1 VLFLLVAA
9 KLEVSIVHAE
19 IRFAVVYR
27 RRSRGAPMSTYRL
40 EILFRPRSVAIVGA
54 SPRERSLG
62 RSIIRCLRD
71 GAFESPVHVVN
82 PHYGEIEGIATVG
95 SLEEIAGAVDVVVIV
110 TPPAAVPDIVAAAGA
125 KGASAAIIITAGLGQ
140 ASGSLAEAA
149 ERAAR
154 AHGMRLIG
162 PNCLGVMVPS
172 AKFNASFAAH
182 MPRAGDLALVSQSG
196 AIVAGM
202 AEWSVRH
209 AIGFSAL
216 VSIGDQID
224 VDVGDL
230 LDFFALDRATRAILL
245 YVESVKDA
253 RKFMSAARAAARAKP
268 VIIVKSGRHAQA
280 ARAAATH
287 TGALAGSDAVY
298 EAAFRRAGVLRVY
311 DLEELFEAAETLG
324 RLRPYSGK
332 RLAVLTNGGGVGV
345 LAIDRL
351 VDLGGVVAELSAD
364 TRARLDAALPP
375 TWSKGNPIDIIG
387 DADGER
393 YACALDALLADPKND
408 AILVMNVPTALASP
422 ATIASR
428 VVEVT
433 RAHRENTMN
442 RKPVLGVWVGA
453 DDLVARSFESAGIP
467 HYTSETEAVRGF
479 MHVVRWSEARE
490 ALMQAPPSL
499 PEQFSLNLEAAR
511 RVIDAALADRRG
523 WLDPIE
529 IHALFVAYGIPMVPS
544 VLAVNAD
551 AAASSA
557 AAFLAAGLEVV
568 LKILSPDIQH
578 KSDVG
583 GVRLNLPTAT
593 GVRNAAAEIL
603 DRARTIRPDA
613 RIAGVIVQPMIVRP
627 QARELIAGF
636 ADDPT
641 FGPVIVF
648 GRGGTAVEVIDD
660 KALALP
666 PLDMKLAR
674 DLIART
680 RISRRLKAYRNVP
693 AADEPDIALLLVKL
707 SQLAADLPEVR
718 ELDINPLLADETGVL
733 ALDAR
738 IAVAPAEVTSGGR
751 GHPRFAVRPYP
762 KEWERTLTLD
772 DGTTLLVRPVRPEDE
787 AMFHRFFEQIT
798 MDDLRLRF
806 FAPVREFSHTFIARL
821 TQLDYARAMALAA
834 ISPADGDMLGVVHIH
849 ADPNYDKGEYAV
861 LVRSDI
867 KGRGLGWHLMN
878 TMIQYARWLG
888 LREVEGQV
896 LNHNKTML
904 TMCEELGFAISP
916 VREDPGVSLVTLRLD
931 GISATDKQAASTDRA
946 SSPIAR

>member
-1 VLFLLVAA
+1 
-9 KLEVSIVHAE
+9 
-19 IRFAVVYR
+19 
-27 RRSRGAPMSTYRL
+27 MSTYRL
-40 EILFRPRSVAIVGA
+40 EMLFRPRSVAVVGA
-54 SPRERSLG
+54 SAHDQSLG

-82 PHYGEIEGIATVG
+82 PHYVEIEGISTVG
-95 SLEEIAGAVDVVVIV
+95 SVEAIAGALDVVVIV
-110 TPPAAVPDIVAAAGA
+110 TPPAAVPDTVAAVGA
-125 KGASAAIIITAGLGQ
+125 KGASVAIIITAGLGH
-140 ASGSLAEAA
+140 GTDSLAEAA
-149 ERAAR
+149 ERSAR

-172 AKFNASFAAH
+172 ARFNASFAAH
-182 MPRAGDLALVSQSG
+182 MPRAGDLALISQSG

-230 LDFFALDRATRAILL
+230 LDFFALDAATRTILL
-245 YVESVKDA
+245 YIEAVKDA

-280 ARAAATH
+280 AKAAATH

-298 EAAFRRAGVLRVY
+298 EAAFRRAGVLRVG

-364 TRARLDAALPP
+364 TRARLDALLPA
-375 TWSKGNPIDIIG
+375 TWSKGNPVDIIG
-387 DADGER
+387 DADAER
-393 YACALDALLADPKND
+393 YACALDALLVDPEND
-408 AILVMNVPTALASP
+408 AILVINVPTALASST
-422 ATIASR
+422 TIAAR

-433 RAHRENTMN
+433 RAHREHKMS
-442 RKPVLGVWVGA
+442 RKPVLTTCVGA
-453 DDLVARSFESAGIP
+453 DDLAARAFESAGIP
-467 HYTSETEAVRGF
+467 HYKTETEAARGF
-479 MHVVRWSEARE
+479 MHVVRWSEARDV
-490 ALMQAPPSL
+490 LMQTPPSL
-499 PEQFSLNLEAAR
+499 PEQFSSDLEAAR
-511 RVIDAALADRRG
+511 RVINAALADRRG

-529 IHALFVAYGIPMVPS
+529 IHALFEAYGIPMVRS
-544 VLAVNAD
+544 VPAANAD

-557 AAFLAAGLEVV
+557 AEILAAGLSVV
-568 LKILSPDIQH
+568 LKILSTDIQH

-583 GVRLNLPTAT
+583 GVRLNLASAPA
-593 GVRNAAAEIL
+593 VRNAAAEIL

-613 RIAGVIVQPMIVRP
+613 RIAGVVVQPMIVRP

-680 RISRRLKAYRNVP
+680 RVSRRLKAYRNVP
-693 AADEPDIALLLVKL
+693 AANEPDIALLLVKL

-718 ELDINPLLADETGVL
+718 ELDINPLLADESGVL

-738 IAVAPAEVTSGGR
+738 IAVAPVKATLSGR

-772 DGTTLLVRPVRPEDE
+772 AGTTLLIRPVRPEDE
-787 AMFHRFFEQIT
+787 AMFHRFFKQIT

-834 ISPADGDMLGVVHIH
+834 INPIDGDMLGVVHIL

-867 KGRGLGWHLMN
+867 KGRGLGWHLMH

-888 LREVEGQV
+888 LREIEGQV
-896 LNHNKTML
+896 LSHNKTML
-904 TMCEELGFAISP
+904 TMCAELGFTVSS
-916 VREDPGVSLVTLRLD
+916 VREDPGVSLVRLRLD
-931 GISATDKQAASTDRA
+931 GAPTTGTHLRSADTP
-946 SSPIAR
+946 SSPG

>member
-1 VLFLLVAA
+1 
-9 KLEVSIVHAE
+9 
-19 IRFAVVYR
+19 
-27 RRSRGAPMSTYRL
+27 MSTYRL
-40 EILFRPRSVAIVGA
+40 EMLFRPRSVAVVGA
-54 SPRERSLG
+54 SAHDQSLG

-82 PHYGEIEGIATVG
+82 PHYVEIEGISTVG
-95 SLEEIAGAVDVVVIV
+95 SVEAIAGALDVVVIV
-110 TPPAAVPDIVAAAGA
+110 TPPAAVPDTVAAVGA
-125 KGASAAIIITAGLGQ
+125 KGASVAIIITAGLGHGT
-140 ASGSLAEAA
+140 GSLAEAA
-149 ERAAR
+149 ERSAR

-172 AKFNASFAAH
+172 ARFNASFAAH
-182 MPRAGDLALVSQSG
+182 MPRAGDLALISQSG

-230 LDFFALDRATRAILL
+230 LDFFALDAATRTILL
-245 YVESVKDA
+245 YVEAVKDA

-280 ARAAATH
+280 AKAAATH

-298 EAAFRRAGVLRVY
+298 EAAFRRAGVLRVG
-311 DLEELFEAAETLG
+311 DLDELFEAAKTLG
-324 RLRPYSGK
+324 RLRPYSSK
-332 RLAVLTNGGGVGV
+332 RLAVVTNGGGVGV

-364 TRARLDAALPP
+364 TRARLDAVLPP
-375 TWSKGNPIDIIG
+375 TWSKGNPVDIIG
-387 DADGER
+387 DADAER
-393 YACALDALLADPKND
+393 YACVLDALLADPEND
-408 AILVMNVPTALASP
+408 AVLVMNVPTAFASST
-422 ATIASR
+422 TIAAR
-428 VVEVT
+428 IVEVT
-433 RAHRENTMN
+433 RAHRENKMS
-442 RKPVLGVWVGA
+442 RKPVLTVCVGA
-453 DDLVARSFESAGIP
+453 DDVATRAFESAGIP
-467 HYTSETEAVRGF
+467 HYATETEAARGF
-479 MHVVRWSEARE
+479 MHVVRWSEARDV
-490 ALMQAPPSL
+490 LMQTPPSL
-499 PEQFSLNLEAAR
+499 PEQFSSDLDAAR
-511 RVIDAALADRRG
+511 RVINAALADRRG

-529 IHALFVAYGIPMVPS
+529 IRALLVAYGIPMVPS
-544 VLAVNAD
+544 VLAANAD

-557 AAFLAAGLEVV
+557 AEILAAGLSVV
-568 LKILSPDIQH
+568 LKILSTDIQH

-583 GVRLNLPTAT
+583 GVRLNLASAPA
-593 GVRNAAAEIL
+593 VRNAAAEIL

-613 RIAGVIVQPMIVRP
+613 RIAGVVVQPMIVRP
-627 QARELIAGF
+627 QARELMAGF

-680 RISRRLKAYRNVP
+680 RVSRRLKAYRNVP
-693 AADEPDIALLLVKL
+693 AANEPDIALLLVKL

-718 ELDINPLLADETGVL
+718 ELDINPLLADESGVL

-738 IAVAPAEVTSGGR
+738 IAVAPVKATLSGR

-772 DGTTLLVRPVRPEDE
+772 AGTTLLIRPVRPEDE
-787 AMFHRFFEQIT
+787 AMFHRFFKQIT

-834 ISPADGDMLGVVHIH
+834 INPIDGDMLGVVHIL

-867 KGRGLGWHLMN
+867 KGRGLGWHLMH

-888 LREVEGQV
+888 LREIEGQV
-896 LNHNKTML
+896 LSHNKTML
-904 TMCEELGFAISP
+904 TMCAELGFTVSS
-916 VREDPGVSLVTLRLD
+916 VREDPGVSLVRLRLD
-931 GISATDKQAASTDRA
+931 GAPTTGTHLRSADTP
-946 SSPIAR
+946 SSPG

>member
-1 VLFLLVAA
+1 
-9 KLEVSIVHAE
+9 
-19 IRFAVVYR
+19 
-27 RRSRGAPMSTYRL
+27 MSTYRL
-40 EILFRPRSVAIVGA
+40 EMLFRPRSVAVVGA
-54 SPRERSLG
+54 SAHDQSLG

-82 PHYGEIEGIATVG
+82 PHYVEIEGISTVG
-95 SLEEIAGAVDVVVIV
+95 SVEAIAGALDVVVIV
-110 TPPAAVPDIVAAAGA
+110 TPPAAVPDTVAAVGA
-125 KGASAAIIITAGLGQ
+125 KGASVAIIITAGLGHGT
-140 ASGSLAEAA
+140 GSLAEAA
-149 ERAAR
+149 ERSAR

-172 AKFNASFAAH
+172 ARFNASFAAH

-196 AIVAGM
+196 GIVAGM

-230 LDFFALDRATRAILL
+230 LDFFALDAATRTILL
-245 YVESVKDA
+245 YIEAVKDA

-268 VIIVKSGRHAQA
+268 VIIVKSGRHTQA
-280 ARAAATH
+280 AKAAATH

-298 EAAFRRAGVLRVY
+298 EAAFRRAGVLRVG

-364 TRARLDAALPP
+364 TRARLDALLPA
-375 TWSKGNPIDIIG
+375 TWSKGNPVDIIG
-387 DADGER
+387 DADAER
-393 YACALDALLADPKND
+393 YACALDALLVDPEND
-408 AILVMNVPTALASP
+408 AILVINVPTALASST
-422 ATIASR
+422 TIAAR

-433 RAHRENTMN
+433 RAHREHKMS
-442 RKPVLGVWVGA
+442 RKPVLTTCVGA
-453 DDLVARSFESAGIP
+453 DDLAARAFESAGIP
-467 HYTSETEAVRGF
+467 HYKTETEAARGF
-479 MHVVRWSEARE
+479 MHVVRWSEARDV
-490 ALMQAPPSL
+490 LMQTPPSL
-499 PEQFSLNLEAAR
+499 PEQFSSDLEAAR
-511 RVIDAALADRRG
+511 GVINVALADRRG

-529 IHALFVAYGIPMVPS
+529 IHALFEAYGIPMVRS
-544 VLAVNAD
+544 VLAANAD

-557 AAFLAAGLEVV
+557 AEILAAGLSVV
-568 LKILSPDIQH
+568 LKILSTDIQH

-583 GVRLNLPTAT
+583 GVRLNLASAPA
-593 GVRNAAAEIL
+593 VRNAAAEIL

-613 RIAGVIVQPMIVRP
+613 RIAGVVVQPMIVRP

-680 RISRRLKAYRNVP
+680 RVSRRLKAYRNVP
-693 AADEPDIALLLVKL
+693 AANEPDIALLLVKL

-718 ELDINPLLADETGVL
+718 ELDINPLLADESGVL

-738 IAVAPAEVTSGGR
+738 IAVAPVKATLSGR

-772 DGTTLLVRPVRPEDE
+772 AGTTLLIRPVRPEDE
-787 AMFHRFFEQIT
+787 AMFHRFFKQIT

-834 ISPADGDMLGVVHIH
+834 INPTDGDMLGVVHIL

-867 KGRGLGWHLMN
+867 KGRGLGWHLMH

-888 LREVEGQV
+888 LREIEGQV
-896 LNHNKTML
+896 LSHNKTML
-904 TMCEELGFAISP
+904 TMCAELGFTVSS
-916 VREDPGVSLVTLRLD
+916 VREDPGVSLVRLRLD
-931 GISATDKQAASTDRA
+931 GAPTTGTHLRSADTP
-946 SSPIAR
+946 SSPG

>member
-1 VLFLLVAA
+1 
-9 KLEVSIVHAE
+9 
-19 IRFAVVYR
+19 
-27 RRSRGAPMSTYRL
+27 MSTYRL
-40 EILFRPRSVAIVGA
+40 EMLFRPRSVAVVGA
-54 SPRERSLG
+54 SAHDQSLG

-82 PHYGEIEGIATVG
+82 PHYVEIEGISTVG
-95 SLEEIAGAVDVVVIV
+95 SVEAIAGALDVVVIV
-110 TPPAAVPDIVAAAGA
+110 TPPAAVPDTVAAAGA
-125 KGASAAIIITAGLGQ
+125 KGASVAIIITAGLGHGT
-140 ASGSLAEAA
+140 GSLAEAA
-149 ERAAR
+149 ERSAR

-172 AKFNASFAAH
+172 ARFNASFAAH
-182 MPRAGDLALVSQSG
+182 MPRAGDLALISQSG

-230 LDFFALDRATRAILL
+230 LDFFALDAATRTILL
-245 YVESVKDA
+245 YIEAVKDA

-280 ARAAATH
+280 AKAAATH

-298 EAAFRRAGVLRVY
+298 EAAFRRAGVLRVG

-364 TRARLDAALPP
+364 TRARLDALLPA
-375 TWSKGNPIDIIG
+375 TWSKGNPVDIIG
-387 DADGER
+387 DADAER
-393 YACALDALLADPKND
+393 YACALDALLVDPEND
-408 AILVMNVPTALASP
+408 AILVINVPTALASST
-422 ATIASR
+422 TIAAR

-433 RAHRENTMN
+433 RAHREHKMS
-442 RKPVLGVWVGA
+442 RKPVLTTCVGA
-453 DDLVARSFESAGIP
+453 DDLAARAFESAGIP
-467 HYTSETEAVRGF
+467 HYKTETEAARGF
-479 MHVVRWSEARE
+479 MHVVRWSEARDV
-490 ALMQAPPSL
+490 LMQTPPSL
-499 PEQFSLNLEAAR
+499 PEQFSSDLEAAR
-511 RVIDAALADRRG
+511 RVINVALADRRG

-529 IHALFVAYGIPMVPS
+529 IHALFEAYGIPMVRS
-544 VLAVNAD
+544 VLAANAD

-557 AAFLAAGLEVV
+557 AEILAAGLSVV
-568 LKILSPDIQH
+568 LKILSTDIQH

-583 GVRLNLPTAT
+583 GVRLNLASAPA
-593 GVRNAAAEIL
+593 VRNAAAEIL
-603 DRARTIRPDA
+603 DRARSIRPDA
-613 RIAGVIVQPMIVRP
+613 RIAGVVVQPMIGRP

-680 RISRRLKAYRNVP
+680 RVSRRLKAYRNVP
-693 AADEPDIALLLVKL
+693 AANEPDIALLLVKL

-718 ELDINPLLADETGVL
+718 ELDINPLLADESGVL

-738 IAVAPAEVTSGGR
+738 IAVAPVKATLSGR
-751 GHPRFAVRPYP
+751 GHPRFAVTPYP

-772 DGTTLLVRPVRPEDE
+772 AGTTLLIRPVRPEDE
-787 AMFHRFFEQIT
+787 AMFHRFFKQIT

-834 ISPADGDMLGVVHIH
+834 INPIDGDMLGVVHIL

-867 KGRGLGWHLMN
+867 KGRGLGWHLMH

-888 LREVEGQV
+888 LREIEGQV
-896 LNHNKTML
+896 LSHNKTML
-904 TMCEELGFAISP
+904 TMCAELGFTVSS
-916 VREDPGVSLVTLRLD
+916 VREDPGVSLVRLRLD
-931 GISATDKQAASTDRA
+931 GAPTTGTHLRSADTP
-946 SSPIAR
+946 SSPG

>member
-1 VLFLLVAA
+1 
-9 KLEVSIVHAE
+9 
-19 IRFAVVYR
+19 
-27 RRSRGAPMSTYRL
+27 MSTYRL
-40 EILFRPRSVAIVGA
+40 EMLFRPRSVAVVGA
-54 SPRERSLG
+54 SAHDQSLG

-82 PHYGEIEGIATVG
+82 PHYVEIEGISTVG
-95 SLEEIAGAVDVVVIV
+95 SVEAIAGALDVVVIV
-110 TPPAAVPDIVAAAGA
+110 TPPAAVPDTVAAAGA
-125 KGASAAIIITAGLGQ
+125 KGASVAIIITAGLGHGT
-140 ASGSLAEAA
+140 GSLAEAA
-149 ERAAR
+149 ERSAR

-172 AKFNASFAAH
+172 ARFNASFAAH
-182 MPRAGDLALVSQSG
+182 MPRAGDLALISQSG

-230 LDFFALDRATRAILL
+230 LDFFALDAATRTILL
-245 YVESVKDA
+245 YIEAVKDA

-280 ARAAATH
+280 AKAAATH

-298 EAAFRRAGVLRVY
+298 EAAFRRAGVLRVG

-364 TRARLDAALPP
+364 TRARLDALLPA
-375 TWSKGNPIDIIG
+375 TWSKGNPVDIIG
-387 DADGER
+387 DADAER
-393 YACALDALLADPKND
+393 YACALDALLVDPEND
-408 AILVMNVPTALASP
+408 AILVINVPTALASST
-422 ATIASR
+422 TIAAR

-433 RAHRENTMN
+433 RAHREHKMS
-442 RKPVLGVWVGA
+442 RKPVLTTCVGA
-453 DDLVARSFESAGIP
+453 DDLAARAFESAGIP
-467 HYTSETEAVRGF
+467 HYKTETEAARGF
-479 MHVVRWSEARE
+479 MHVVRWSEARDV
-490 ALMQAPPSL
+490 LMQTPPSL
-499 PEQFSLNLEAAR
+499 PEQFSSDLEAAR
-511 RVIDAALADRRG
+511 RVINVALADRRG

-529 IHALFVAYGIPMVPS
+529 IHALFEAYGIPMVRS
-544 VLAVNAD
+544 VLAANAD

-557 AAFLAAGLEVV
+557 AEILAAGLSVV
-568 LKILSPDIQH
+568 LKILSTDIQH

-583 GVRLNLPTAT
+583 GVRLNLASAPA
-593 GVRNAAAEIL
+593 VRNAAAEIL

-613 RIAGVIVQPMIVRP
+613 RIAGVVVQPMIGRP

-680 RISRRLKAYRNVP
+680 RVSRRLKAYRNVP
-693 AADEPDIALLLVKL
+693 AANEPDIALLLVKL

-718 ELDINPLLADETGVL
+718 ELDINPLLADESGVL

-738 IAVAPAEVTSGGR
+738 IAVAPVKATLSGR
-751 GHPRFAVRPYP
+751 GHPRFAVTPYP

-772 DGTTLLVRPVRPEDE
+772 AGTTLLIRPVRPEDE
-787 AMFHRFFEQIT
+787 AMFHRFFKQIT

-834 ISPADGDMLGVVHIH
+834 INPIDGDMLGVVHIL

-867 KGRGLGWHLMN
+867 KGRGLGWHLMH

-888 LREVEGQV
+888 LREIEGQV
-896 LNHNKTML
+896 LSHNKTML
-904 TMCEELGFAISP
+904 TMCAELGFTVSS
-916 VREDPGVSLVTLRLD
+916 VREDPGVSLVRLRLD
-931 GISATDKQAASTDRA
+931 GAPTTGTHLRSADTP
-946 SSPIAR
+946 SSPG

>member
-1 VLFLLVAA
+1 
-9 KLEVSIVHAE
+9 
-19 IRFAVVYR
+19 
-27 RRSRGAPMSTYRL
+27 MSTYRL
-40 EILFRPRSVAIVGA
+40 EMLFRPRSVAVVGA
-54 SPRERSLG
+54 SPRGRSLG
-62 RSIIRCLRD
+62 RSLIRCLRD
-71 GAFESPVHVVN
+71 GGFERPVHVVN

-95 SLEEIAGAVDVVVIV
+95 SVEAIAGALDVVVIV
-110 TPPAAVPDIVAAAGA
+110 TPPAAVPDVVAAAGA
-125 KGASAAIIITAGLGQ
+125 KGASTAIIITAGLGHG
-140 ASGSLAEAA
+140 AGSLAEAV
-149 ERAAR
+149 ERTAR

-162 PNCLGVMVPS
+162 PNCLGVMVP
-172 AKFNASFAAH
+172 AARFNASFAAH
-182 MPRAGDLALVSQSG
+182 MPRAGDLAFVSQSG
-196 AIVAGM
+196 AIVAGL

-216 VSIGDQID
+216 ISIGDQVD

-230 LDFFALDRATRAILL
+230 LDFFALDGATRTILL
-245 YVESVKDA
+245 YIEAVKDA

-280 ARAAATH
+280 AKAAATH

-298 EAAFRRAGVLRVY
+298 EAAFRRAGMLRVS
-311 DLEELFEAAETLG
+311 DLQELFEAAEMLG

-364 TRARLDAALPP
+364 TRARLDAVLPP
-375 TWSKGNPIDIIG
+375 TWSRGNPVDIIG
-387 DADGER
+387 DADAER

-408 AILVMNVPTALASP
+408 AILVMNVPTALASST
-422 ATIASR
+422 TIAAR

-433 RAHRENTMN
+433 RAHRENKMS
-442 RKPVLGVWVGA
+442 RKPVLSVWVGA
-453 DDLVARSFESAGIP
+453 DDLAARAFEPAGIP
-467 HYTSETEAVRGF
+467 CYTTETEAARGF
-479 MHVVRWSEARE
+479 MHVVRWSEARDV
-490 ALMQAPPSL
+490 LMQTPPSL
-499 PEQFSLNLEAAR
+499 PEQFSPNLDAAR
-511 RVIDAALADRRG
+511 RIINVALAARRG

-529 IHALFVAYGIPMVPS
+529 IHALFEAYSIPIVPS
-544 VLAVNAD
+544 VLAQNGNE
-551 AAASSA
+551 AASSA
-557 AAFLAAGLEVV
+557 AAFLAAGVPVV

-583 GVRLNLPTAT
+583 GVRLNLASAPA
-593 GVRNAAAEIL
+593 VRNAAAEIL

-674 DLIART
+674 DLVART

-693 AADEPDIALLLVKL
+693 AANEPDIALLLVKL

-718 ELDINPLLADETGVL
+718 ELDINPLLADQSGVL

-738 IAVAPAEVTSGGR
+738 IAVAPVEATSCGR

-772 DGTTLLVRPVRPEDE
+772 DGTTLLIRPVRPEDE
-787 AMFHRFFEQIT
+787 AMFHRFFKQIT

-821 TQLDYARAMALAA
+821 TQLDYARAIALAA
-834 ISPADGDMLGVVHIH
+834 ISPVDGDMLGVVHIL

-867 KGRGLGWHLMN
+867 KGRGLGWHLMH

-896 LNHNKTML
+896 LSHNKTML
-904 TMCEELGFAISP
+904 TMCAELGFLISS
-916 VREDPGVSLVTLRLD
+916 VHDDPGVSLVRLRLD
-931 GISATDKQAASTDRA
+931 GTSAMDKQVPPTDA
-946 SSPIAR
+946 PLSPIAR